1 MAEFKTS
8 FIPQK
13 PIIQKENQ
21 ASQSGVNIVLF
32 VSLILFF
39 GTLIVTGGIYLYGAI
54 LERQEV
60 SLGASIERAKQA
72 VEPELVS
79 SLVRIDSR
87 IKAVRDILDNH
98 TVVSAFFSLLEQI
111 TLSSVSFETFRYVVE
126 PDGKILA
133 QLGGSAKNYA
143 SIALQSVLFGENK
156 FIENPVFSNL
166 QLNSIGNVT
175 FSLSANVNKRLVL
188 YKNIISGSQ

>member
-13 PIIQKENQ
+13 PIIQRENQ
-21 ASQSGVNIVLF
+21 TSQSGVNIVLF

-39 GTLIVTGGIYLYGAI
+39 ATLIVTGGIFLYGTI

-60 SLGASIERAKQA
+60 SLGVSIERAREA

-87 IKAVRDILDNH
+87 IQSVRGILDAH
-98 TVVSAFFSLLEQI
+98 TTASQLFSLLEKD
-111 TLSSVSFETFRYVVE
+111 TLSSISFETFRYVVE
-126 PDGKILA
+126 PDGKILVR
-133 QLGGSAKNYA
+133 LGGSAKSYA

-156 FIENPVFSNL
+156 FIVNPVFSNL
-166 QLNSIGNVT
+166 QLNNVGDVT
-175 FSLSANVNKRLVL
+175 FSVSANVDRRLVL
-188 YKNIISGSQ
+188 YKNTISGL